1 METIIRTCQGDPPS
15 FDTYAPSIRTPSRAF
30 KSWIK
35 MVLKKN
41 PDNRPSI
48 DAVLHH
54 HFLSAMTDE
63 EGRALL
69 KHFVAGIP
77 DLDAMEPEAKETA
90 EEGAAETTAV
100 RWRFE

>member
-1 METIIRTCQGDPPS
+1 
-15 FDTYAPSIRTPSRAF
+15 
-30 KSWIK
+30 

-41 PDNRPSI
+41 PDSRPSI

-69 KHFVAGIP
+69 RHFVAGIP
-77 DLDAMEPEAKETA
+77 DLDAMEPEVKETA